1 MKYNFQI
8 FKLNDDRFSLG
19 LSGVTE
25 HNDGKYVGKCIP
37 NQRRKTKTGGFL
49 KIQSSFC
56 VDKLGTL
63 TFMSFLF
70 SIAIFLSR
78 ILPIIVCPFSFG
90 R

>member
-1 MKYNFQI
+1 MTTDSHLAYLVSRNTM
-8 FKLNDDRFSLG
+8 LLTS
-19 LSGVTE
+19 
-25 HNDGKYVGKCIP
+25 DGKYVGKWIP

-70 SIAIFLSR
+70 SIDIFLSR

>member
-56 VDKLGTL
+56 VDKLGRV
-63 TFMSFLF
+63 SCSQSLF
-70 SIAIFLSR
+70 F
-78 ILPIIVCPFSFG
+78 
-90 R
+90 